1 MIEVRDLIVSRG
13 GKTILG
19 GCSFSVRKGAILAVL
34 GRNGIGKTSLLS
46 ALMGTLAPDSGTCR
60 IGGRPGYVPQLF
72 NVPFSYSV
80 MDIALMGRAANIGL
94 FGSPGRKDYEAVRRL
109 FDMMGISDLEQQT
122 FNTLSGGQRQ
132 LVMIAQALASECD
145 LLVLDEPCSALDY
158 KNQGVVIDLLHRLSD
173 EHGITVVFTTHTPQH
188 AIEIATDALLIN
200 GRDTFAH
207 GPVGTVLTS
216 HNLSA
221 LYDVRIERADF
232 VGSDTFTYAPVLR
245 QDRRRGAL

>member
-1 MIEVRDLIVSRG
+1 MIEVRDLVISRG
-13 GKTILG
+13 GRTIVEK
-19 GCSFSVRKGAILAVL
+19 CSFSLEKGAILAVL

-46 ALMGTLAPDSGTCR
+46 ALVGTLTPDSGSCR
-60 IGGRPGYVPQLF
+60 IGGRVGYVPQLF

-80 MDIALMGRAANIGL
+80 MDIALMGRAARIGL
-94 FGSPGRKDYEAVRRL
+94 FGSPGRGDYEAVRSL
-109 FDMMGISDLEQQT
+109 FELMGISDLEHQT

-145 LLVLDEPCSALDY
+145 LLILDEPCSALDY
-158 KNQGVVIDLLHRLSD
+158 RNQGIVIDLLHRLSH
-173 EHGITVVFTTHTPQH
+173 EHGITIVFTTHTPQH

-200 GRDTFAH
+200 GRDAFVN
-207 GPVGTVLTS
+207 GSVDRVLTS
-216 HNLSA
+216 DNLSA

-245 QDRRRGAL
+245 QDRRQGAA